1 MNRISDIIRKIIHLL
16 PKNRQNLMFS
26 ATFSDSVQ
34 EAAQAFLKDYL
45 FFTVGL
51 VGAICGDIE
60 LAFHEV
66 ESTSKRETLE
76 EILGKE
82 DRDPTE
88 RTMIFVG
95 VRILVFGFFLL
106 IISFRK
112 RQLPT
117 I

>member
-1 MNRISDIIRKIIHLL
+1 MADIEKAVTTGSMATVGE
-16 PKNRQNLMFS
+16 RQTLMFS

-34 EAAQAFLKDYL
+34 EAAQACLKDYL

-95 VRILVFGFFLL
+95 VRILAFGILC
-106 IISFRK
+106 
-112 RQLPT
+112 
-117 I
+117 